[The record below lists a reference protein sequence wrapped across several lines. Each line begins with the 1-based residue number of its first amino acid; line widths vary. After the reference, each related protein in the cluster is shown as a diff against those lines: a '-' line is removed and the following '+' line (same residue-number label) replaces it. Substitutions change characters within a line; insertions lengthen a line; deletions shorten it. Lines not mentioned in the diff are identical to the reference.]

1 MNEDSRK
8 KITVEDLLRL
18 KKAERPPE
26 DFWVK
31 FDAEIRAKQLSA
43 IVSKR
48 PWWAGLTRSFT
59 IVRSLQ
65 LPLGAAAAVALTY
78 AGVRYVGIHPEPA
91 HAVQGTYASAAPLAQ
106 AVVSTAPALAAKAPA
121 ETREL
126 VTEVSVRHESLS
138 PKAIVA
144 ATTSH
149 IVQAPTFVSTE
160 AATASPFADGIAVTL
175 ADYRSSVPDIA
186 KASSFGNDREF
197 EPSVAPA
204 RQAVSDPLAH
214 MDPAEERRSRLL
226 APALAAGPRALASD
240 WMKERASNNDRMY
253 ESMDEPS
260 SNDRSLV
267 GFRF

>member
-1 MNEDSRK
+1 MNKDTNK

-18 KKAERPPE
+18 KRTERPPQE
-26 DFWVK
+26 FWAK

-59 IVRSLQ
+59 LVRSLQ
-65 LPLGAAAAVALTY
+65 LPMGAAAAVALTY
-78 AGVRYVGIHPEPA
+78 AGVRYVGNHPEPVRA
-91 HAVQGTYASAAPLAQ
+91 YQTEAAAAPLAET
-106 AVVSTAPALAAKAPA
+106 AVPAH
-121 ETREL
+121 
-126 VTEVSVRHESLS
+126 VSVAPQASVLVHEVVTTVAVGHESQDAK
-138 PKAIVA
+138 PIVA
-144 ATTSH
+144 AGSSH
-149 IVQAPTFVSTE
+149 LVQAPAFASTE

-175 ADYRSSVPDIA
+175 ADYRSTVPDIA
-186 KASSFGNDREF
+186 KDSSFGSDHDF
-197 EPSVAPA
+197 EPSVASA
-204 RQAVSDPLAH
+204 RKTVSDPLAH

-253 ESMDEPS
+253 ESMDETS

>member
-1 MNEDSRK
+1 MNKDSNR

-18 KKAERPPE
+18 KKAERPPDE
-26 DFWVK
+26 FWAK

-59 IVRSLQ
+59 IVRGLQ
-65 LPLGAAAAVALTY
+65 LPMGAAAAVALTW
-78 AGVRYVGIHPEPA
+78 AGVRYVGTHPEPVRTMETPVA
-91 HAVQGTYASAAPLAQ
+91 TRAVATTVSAP
-106 AVVSTAPALAAKAPA
+106 AKAPV
-121 ETREL
+121 EVREL
-126 VTEVSVRHESLS
+126 VAEVAVRHDSQAS
-138 PKAIVA
+138 KPIVA
-144 ATTSH
+144 STSSH
-149 IVQAPTFVSTE
+149 LVQAPAFASTE

-175 ADYRSSVPDIA
+175 ADYRSTVPDIA
-186 KASSFGNDREF
+186 KEATFGNDREF
-197 EPSVAPA
+197 EPSVAPS
-204 RQAVSDPLAH
+204 RQTVSDPLAR

-253 ESMDEPS
+253 ESMDDHS
-260 SNDRSLV
+260 SNDRALV

>member
-1 MNEDSRK
+1 MNKDSNR

-18 KKAERPPE
+18 KKAERPPDE
-26 DFWVK
+26 FWAK

-59 IVRSLQ
+59 IVRGLQ
-65 LPLGAAAAVALTY
+65 LPMGAAAAVALTW
-78 AGVRYVGIHPEPA
+78 AGVRYVGTHPEP
-91 HAVQGTYASAAPLAQ
+91 VRTMETTVAQ
-106 AVVSTAPALAAKAPA
+106 APVATRAVATTVSAPAKAPV
-121 ETREL
+121 EVREL
-126 VTEVSVRHESLS
+126 VAEVAVRHDSQAS
-138 PKAIVA
+138 KPIVA
-144 ATTSH
+144 STSSH
-149 IVQAPTFVSTE
+149 LVQAPAFASTE

-175 ADYRSSVPDIA
+175 ADYRSTVPDIA
-186 KASSFGNDREF
+186 KEATFGNDREF
-197 EPSVAPA
+197 EPSVAPS
-204 RQAVSDPLAH
+204 RQTVSDPLAR

-253 ESMDEPS
+253 ESMDDHS
-260 SNDRSLV
+260 SNDRALV